1 MIEQHFDFRFAGPVG
16 TAARVVVGGNRHRA
30 GVVLSD
36 TTFTVRFGPWLLH
49 TPISNIAGAS
59 VSGPYR
65 WWKVIG
71 PARLSFA
78 DRGLT
83 FATNDDCGVCVQFRE
98 PVPGMEFTG
107 TLRHPGLTV
116 TVADVHGLV
125 AALDAVRP
133 DEPPDSGGS

>member
-1 MIEQHFDFRFAGPVG
+1 MMERHFEFRFAGAVG
-16 TAARVVVGGNRHRA
+16 AAARVVVGHRHPA
-30 GVVLSD
+30 GVVLTD

-49 TPISNIAGAS
+49 TPIDNIAGAS

-65 WWKVIG
+65 WWRVIG

-83 FATNDDCGVCVQFRE
+83 FATNDERGVCVQFVQ
-98 PVPGMEFTG
+98 PVAGMEFTG

-125 AALDAVRP
+125 AALAQVLP
-133 DEPPDSGGS
+133 DEPSATDGS